1 MNETQ
6 KKPMNTNL
14 QANVQET
21 KAEVIITSHELIT
34 QGLPVY
40 LMQPKL
46 SVPYKG
52 TRGHLDSVTDYRKLT
67 KMFIDARS
75 NSNIGINLTNTG
87 IVVLDIDKH
96 KSNGFKSLTQ
106 SGYSLNLDNEI
117 WEMSPQAGA
126 HVFFKLPD
134 GVSAKD
140 LKHNL
145 LDGVELLTD
154 HVTMSPSSRMIDGK
168 EIFYKHF
175 GGKITD
181 CNIAPNWL
189 IKLAMSVATS
199 GNGKKS
205 WKAPNYSIDQRI
217 EMLLNGFQEGERNQQ
232 VMSFSG
238 WLLGIRGIDPNL
250 IYELVQ
256 KINSESNSPL
266 PDKEINTIFR
276 SAYNREVKRASLG
289 GR

>member
-6 KKPMNTNL
+6 KKPIE
-14 QANVQET
+14 QKFGDQVQET
-21 KAEVIITSHELIT
+21 KAEIIIASHELIM

-52 TRGHLDSVTDYRKLT
+52 TRGHLDAVTDYKKLT

-75 NSNIGINLTNTG
+75 SSNIGVNLTDTG
-87 IVVLDIDKH
+87 IVALDIDKH

-106 SGYSLNLDNEI
+106 AGYNLNLDYEI

-134 GVSAKD
+134 RVSAKD

-154 HVTMSPSSRMIDGK
+154 HVTMAPSSRMIDGK
-168 EIFYKHF
+168 EIFYRHF
-175 GGKITD
+175 GGKIID
-181 CNIAPNWL
+181 CNIAPDWL
-189 IKLAMSVATS
+189 IKLASAVPTS

-205 WKAPNYSIDQRI
+205 WKTPNYSIDQRI
-217 EMLLNGFQEGERNQQ
+217 EMLLHGFQEGERNQQ

-256 KINSESNSPL
+256 KINSESDLPL
-266 PDKEINTIFR
+266 PDKEVNTIFR
-276 SAYNREVKRASLG
+276 SAYNREVKRASTG